1 MPATGP
7 PARKRRFRLSPLS
20 IVLIVVIV
28 LALVAAGLIG
38 AEFYTRHAANEKI
51 TAAALCETQDSADT
65 VSVSFSNTPPVLWQY
80 LTDQYPNIT
89 VTNLGTHI
97 RAAQGMTINVEVDNI
112 NMNGDATKKG
122 TIGSINATVNWTKQG
137 ILQTIKDAIN
147 ANIPDLL
154 KMFVSGD
161 SLVTGVTTDQSA
173 GTVKVQGPSDFS
185 VTLQP
190 KVENGGLRLVITD
203 NGIQTPWGSI
213 PKDSVQS
220 MLDDKTKSITDNSLN
235 IKVDSVKVTNDA
247 VTLTFSA
254 KDSAIPL
261 QTTDSCFAD
270 L

>member
-1 MPATGP
+1 M
-7 PARKRRFRLSPLS
+7 
-20 IVLIVVIV
+20 LIVVIV

-51 TAAALCETQDSADT
+51 TAATLCETKDSADT

-80 LTDQYPNIT
+80 LTDQYPKIS
-89 VTNLGTHI
+89 VTTGPHI
-97 RAAQGMTINVEVDNI
+97 RTAQGMTIDVEVDDI
-112 NMNGDATKKG
+112 NMKGDATKKG
-122 TIGSINATVNWTKQG
+122 TIGSINATVKWTTQG
-137 ILQTIKDAIN
+137 ILQTVKDAIN
-147 ANIPDLL
+147 AYTPDFI
-154 KMFVSGD
+154 KTFISID

-173 GTVKVQGPSDFS
+173 GTVTVQGPNGFS
-185 VTLQP
+185 ITLQP

-203 NGIQTPWGSI
+203 NGIQTPLGSI

-235 IKVDSVKVTNDA
+235 IKVDSVKVANDA